1 MAREYALDE
10 PATKQ
15 REFAPEPDT
24 PKQDLYEKVSGQ
36 LREALP
42 VEEGRQRVVGP
53 MLAAGAGELA
63 RGVGAATQ
71 MIAPETGKKI
81 SDVGRAVVDVTK
93 ERYPITGTIGQ
104 FGSYIY
110 PYKAAETAVTKVLPR
125 KLTPEGKLV
134 LGREAQIA
142 GAAGGITGA
151 ATSEGDLVD
160 RAFGGALGTTLGIG
174 GTYVSALASKGYEYT
189 KDVLQKAFGGDA
201 KRMANALKDYAAKRS
216 GAEAE
221 AAKKMATEAEQK
233 AGMAETAEQKA
244 ARQQELAYRELP
256 GTKTEKEAGR
266 FKAVPTSEQAVGDR
280 IRGYVDKVFKDLKAV
295 RARNAEK
302 LKGDAF
308 GDALTKEKAGQKIA
322 DTKAYQKLQNSVKSE
337 LRTSEGLV
345 SAPGS
350 TGTKLQELN
359 NILRGTAVDEATGVV
374 VSNDLSFQGM
384 ERLRRQLNDRAYGF
398 PETGFDAL
406 SQQDAGKYAKM
417 VSEAMEEFSPK
428 IRTFLNQYKADSEP
442 LRVFQT
448 KTGKI
453 FEEQLP
459 GVTGYSKVASENIP
473 NRVFQNRE
481 SYQGLIEALGG
492 NKAFAENEARKYF
505 ASQMEKL
512 AGDPKKLEAFIRD
525 NRTMLNLTNARDMAE
540 SYIARAS
547 AFAKRGE
554 AAKTRAG
561 QERDVATK
569 QAGLAKDFAKLESDL
584 VTAQTPQE
592 IAGLHE
598 TLAKKLLNEGTIN
611 QQQYRTMLQ
620 EATRVL
626 QTVKD
631 TSQAKQQL
639 LGLTWRGVGGGV
651 VGAGAYMGIKKFG
664 E

>member
-1 MAREYALDE
+1 MAREYAPDE

-15 REFAPEPDT
+15 REYAPEVAA
-24 PKQDLYEKVSGQ
+24 PKEDLYEKVSGQ

-42 VEEGRQRVVGP
+42 EKEGRQRFIGP

-71 MIAPETGKKI
+71 LVAPETGKKI

-93 ERYPITGTIGQ
+93 ERYPVTGTIGQ

-110 PYKAAETAVTKVLPR
+110 PYKAVETAVTKVLPR
-125 KLTPEGKLV
+125 TGT

-142 GAAGGITGA
+142 GGAGGITGA
-151 ATSEGDLVD
+151 VTSEGDLVD
-160 RAFGGALGTTLGIG
+160 RAFGGALGTTLGIA
-174 GTYVSALASKGYEYT
+174 GTYGAALATKGYQYT

-201 KRMANALKDYAAKRS
+201 KRMANALKDYAARRS

-233 AGMAETAEQKA
+233 AGIAETAEQKA
-244 ARQQELAYRELP
+244 ARQQELAYRQLP
-256 GTKTEKEAGR
+256 GTTTEKEAGR
-266 FKAVPTSEQAVGDR
+266 FKAIPTSEQTVGDR
-280 IRGYVDKVFKDLKAV
+280 IRGYVDDVYKKLKTT
-295 RARNAEK
+295 RAENAER
-302 LKGDAF
+302 LKGAPF
-308 GDALTKEKAGQKIA
+308 YMAAEKEMLGGRVASTPSYKQLEKIVTNQLK
-322 DTKAYQKLQNSVKSE
+322 DPQ
-337 LRTSEGLV
+337 GLV
-345 SAPGS
+345 SAPGA
-350 TGTKLQELN
+350 TGSKLRELE
-359 NILRGTAVDEATGVV
+359 NILRGTVVDDATGVV
-374 VSNDLSFQGM
+374 VKNDLSFQGM
-384 ERLRRQLNDRAYGF
+384 ERLRRQLSDRAYGF

-406 SQQDAGKYAKM
+406 NQQEAGRYAELVAK
-417 VSEAMEEFSPK
+417 AMEEFSPGLK
-428 IRTFLNQYKADSEP
+428 RFLEQYKKDSQP
-442 LRVFQT
+442 LQVFRT
-448 KTGKI
+448 KTGKL

-459 GVTGYSKVASENIP
+459 GVKGYAKVSSENIP
-473 NRVFQNRE
+473 SKVFKDRE

-505 ASQMEKL
+505 VSQMEKL

-598 TLAKKLLNEGTIN
+598 TLAKKLLSEGTIS

-620 EATRVL
+620 EANNVL
-626 QTVKD
+626 QTVRD
-631 TSQAKQQL
+631 MSQAKQQL

>member
-1 MAREYALDE
+1 MAREYAPDE

-15 REFAPEPDT
+15 REFAPEPAA

-42 VEEGRQRVVGP
+42 EQEGRQRFVGP

-71 MIAPETGKKI
+71 LVAPETGKKI

-93 ERYPITGTIGQ
+93 ERYPVTGTLGQ

-110 PYKAAETAVTKVLPR
+110 PYKAAETVVTKILPR
-125 KLTPEGKLV
+125 TGT

-142 GAAGGITGA
+142 GGAGGVTGV

-160 RAFGGALGTTLGIG
+160 RAFGGALGTTLGIA
-174 GTYVSALASKGYEYT
+174 GTYGAALATKGYQYT

-201 KRMANALKDYAAKRS
+201 KRMSEALRNYASKRS

-233 AGMAETAEQKA
+233 AGIAETAEQKA
-244 ARQQELAYRELP
+244 ARQQELAYRQLP
-256 GTKTEKEAGR
+256 GTTTEKEAGR
-266 FKAVPTSEQAVGDR
+266 FKAIPTSEQSIGDR
-280 IRGYVDKVFKDLKAV
+280 IRGYVDDVYKKLKTT
-295 RARNAEK
+295 RAENAER
-302 LKGDAF
+302 LKGAPF
-308 GDALTKEKAGQKIA
+308 YMAAEKEMLGGRVASTPSYKQLEKIVTNQLK
-322 DTKAYQKLQNSVKSE
+322 DPQ
-337 LRTSEGLV
+337 GLV
-345 SAPGS
+345 SAPGA
-350 TGTKLQELN
+350 TGSKLRELE
-359 NILRGTAVDEATGVV
+359 NILRGTVVDDATGVV
-374 VSNDLSFQGM
+374 VKNDLSFQGM
-384 ERLRRQLNDRAYGF
+384 ERLRRQLSDRAYGF

-406 SQQDAGKYAKM
+406 NQQEAGRYAELVAK
-417 VSEAMEEFSPK
+417 AMEEFSPGLK
-428 IRTFLNQYKADSEP
+428 RFLEQYKKDSQP
-442 LRVFQT
+442 LQVFRT
-448 KTGKI
+448 RTGKL

-459 GVTGYSKVASENIP
+459 GVTGYAKVSSENIP
-473 NRVFQNRE
+473 SRVFKDRE
-481 SYQGLIEALGG
+481 SYQGLIEAVGE

-505 ASQMEKL
+505 VGQMEKL

-561 QERDVATK
+561 EERDIATK

-598 TLAKKLLNEGTIN
+598 TLAKKLLSEGTIS

-620 EATRVL
+620 EANNVL

>member
-1 MAREYALDE
+1 MAREYAPDE

-15 REFAPEPDT
+15 REYAPEVAA
-24 PKQDLYEKVSGQ
+24 PKEDLYEKVSGQ

-42 VEEGRQRVVGP
+42 EKEGRQRFVGP

-71 MIAPETGKKI
+71 LVAPETGKKI

-93 ERYPITGTIGQ
+93 ERYPVTGTIGQ

-110 PYKAAETAVTKVLPR
+110 PYKAVETAVTKVLPR
-125 KLTPEGKLV
+125 TGT

-142 GAAGGITGA
+142 GSAGGITGA
-151 ATSEGDLVD
+151 VTSEGDLVD
-160 RAFGGALGTTLGIG
+160 RAFGGALGTTLGIA
-174 GTYVSALASKGYEYT
+174 GTYGAALATKGYQYT

-201 KRMANALKDYAAKRS
+201 KRMANALKDYAARRS

-233 AGMAETAEQKA
+233 AGIAETAEQKA
-244 ARQQELAYRELP
+244 ARQQELAYRQLP
-256 GTKTEKEAGR
+256 GTTTEKEAGR
-266 FKAVPTSEQAVGDR
+266 FKAIPTSEQTVGDR
-280 IRGYVDKVFKDLKAV
+280 IRGYVDDVYKKLKTT
-295 RARNAEK
+295 RAENAER
-302 LKGDAF
+302 LKGAPF
-308 GDALTKEKAGQKIA
+308 YMAAEKEMLGGRVASTPSYKQLEKIVTNQLK
-322 DTKAYQKLQNSVKSE
+322 DPQ
-337 LRTSEGLV
+337 GLV
-345 SAPGS
+345 SAPGA
-350 TGTKLQELN
+350 TGSKLRELE
-359 NILRGTAVDEATGVV
+359 NILRGTVVDDATGVV
-374 VSNDLSFQGM
+374 VKNDLSFQGM
-384 ERLRRQLNDRAYGF
+384 ERLRRQLSDRAYGF

-406 SQQDAGKYAKM
+406 NQQEAGRYAELVAK
-417 VSEAMEEFSPK
+417 AMEEFSPGLK
-428 IRTFLNQYKADSEP
+428 RFLEQYKKDSQP
-442 LRVFQT
+442 LQVFRT
-448 KTGKI
+448 KTGKL

-459 GVTGYSKVASENIP
+459 GVKGYAKVSSENIP
-473 NRVFQNRE
+473 SKVFKDRE

-505 ASQMEKL
+505 VSQMEKL

-598 TLAKKLLNEGTIN
+598 TLAKKLLSEGTIS

-620 EATRVL
+620 EANNVL
-626 QTVKD
+626 QTVRNM
-631 TSQAKQQL
+631 SQAKQQL